1 MSLFPIIKVNIIAG
15 RDKTDKIIV
24 FYGTNL
30 DTGGAAA
37 TIDIADINN
46 LFQRNPNHKMF
57 VDIFDKTELD
67 NIQKSRITVV
77 FVEQQIHIDDSIGV
91 IKLKIFEAMQQLM
104 SMDELYLFCLKKE
117 RLNPITVYQNLT
129 QNDKLPLTRV
139 RLNQMLLII
148 SIPFQVSI

>member
-1 MSLFPIIKVNIIAG
+1 MSLFPIIKVNIIGG

-37 TIDIADINN
+37 TMDIADINN

-67 NIQKSRITVV
+67 NIQKSRIFV
-77 FVEQQIHIDDSIGV
+77 FI
-91 IKLKIFEAMQQLM
+91 
-104 SMDELYLFCLKKE
+104 
-117 RLNPITVYQNLT
+117 
-129 QNDKLPLTRV
+129 
-139 RLNQMLLII
+139 
-148 SIPFQVSI
+148 